1 MLKHI
6 WRASRSL
13 FLTGICMM
21 ALGPVNT
28 LAAEQIAVNA
38 AVSAHA
44 PTVTVQLTQP
54 SPGRESHFANQRD
67 FYVAGTLSGRHF
79 AQALNVQFLV
89 KDAQGRI
96 VRQVQSQVDPFLKCT
111 SPASLNLKYYA
122 SARGDWSHPWS
133 PSRPEDLRLNP
144 SPEMVQDQTQSGL
157 ENDAAGK
164 AVVNGAKEFAALIL
178 GGATKHLQDIHYSY
192 PQDLQNGSYEL
203 IIKVLDLN
211 GRTVAVSPPY
221 SLTFGNQSSGN
232 TNKMIIA
239 RFSPTAK
246 DGVPHKEKVTEL
258 ARRQGLKIMFD
269 LFPGYW
275 SRPLQPWLGTGSIFA
290 EYYPRWLIND
300 VIEYR
305 DAPETRAVLYN
316 ISSSCATQQE
326 LAYVNYWQYLNRNP
340 QADENKLAASRD
352 QARKAT
358 ARQEKNGGQV
368 FFYRYDIG
376 DPLVTYAKNGQGNY
390 TRQGKL
396 VPFDGRKRSHDYKQL
411 IFARAEIEEPTAT
424 LFNPAGQRVLSL
436 KAQNTKAPAA
446 PTAKAGA
453 GTASGPASSQAVTG
467 GASAKT
473 ALPAAS
479 LRALITGPGPRVF
492 TNEENLEVLHGIRA
506 LPYNVDFNVYNDVHL
521 KAGQRLSLLGVVTP
535 LPAPVKFNAATG
547 AGEPQNMIK
556 YIRYNLTSPDGTL
569 STLVREVGLTRQYTP
584 TWQAPSMY
592 EFLHK
597 LPAETFRVPGRYLVQ
612 AEALD
617 SRHQTVPRTQTIFK
631 VIAEK

>member
-6 WRASRSL
+6 LRASRGL
-13 FLTGICMM
+13 FLTSICIM
-21 ALGPVNT
+21 ALGTGNA
-28 LAAEQIAVNA
+28 LATGQTAVNA
-38 AVSAHA
+38 DAAAPA

-79 AQALNVQFLV
+79 EQALNVQFLV
-89 KDAQGRI
+89 KDAQGHI

-111 SPASLNLKYYA
+111 SPANLNLKYYA
-122 SARGDWSHPWS
+122 ATRGDWSHPWS
-133 PSRPEDLRLNP
+133 PSKPEDLRLNP
-144 SPEMVQDQTQSGL
+144 SPEMVQDGSQPGL
-157 ENDAAGK
+157 EKDAAGK

-192 PQDLQNGSYEL
+192 PQDLQDGSYEL
-203 IIKVLDLN
+203 IVKVLDFN
-211 GRTVAVSPPY
+211 GRTVAVSQPY
-221 SLTFGNQSSGN
+221 SLTFGNQRSGN

-258 ARRQGLKIMFD
+258 AQRQGLKIMFD

-340 QADENKLAASRD
+340 QAVENKLAASSN
-352 QARKAT
+352 QTHKAAT
-358 ARQEKNGGQV
+358 LQEKNGGQV

-376 DPLVTYAKNGQGNY
+376 DPLVTYAKNGQGTY
-390 TRQGKL
+390 TRKGKL

-411 IFARAEIEEPTAT
+411 IFARAEIEEPTAS
-424 LFNPAGQRVLSL
+424 LFNPAGQGDRSL
-436 KAQNTKAPAA
+436 KEQHDKAPA
-446 PTAKAGA
+446 
-453 GTASGPASSQAVTG
+453 SVLL
-467 GASAKT
+467 KT
-473 ALPAAS
+473 ML
-479 LRALITGPGPRVF
+479 TGPGPRVF

-535 LPAPVKFNAATG
+535 LPAPVKFNESTG
-547 AGEPQNMIK
+547 AGEPQNLIK